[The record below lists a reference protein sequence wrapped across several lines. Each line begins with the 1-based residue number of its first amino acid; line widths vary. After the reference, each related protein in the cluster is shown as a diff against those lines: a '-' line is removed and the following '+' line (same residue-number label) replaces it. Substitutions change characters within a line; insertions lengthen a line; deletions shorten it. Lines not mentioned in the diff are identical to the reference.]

1 MDKEEHSVIYIIDD
15 SEEEEEEE
23 EVVEEVIEIK
33 DDDVECSAES
43 TLTEKCKVLGS
54 TEKALVPPRRDGD
67 TGHEVKNKLEKI
79 GAHLSSDVVENKTRM
94 QSYIKSVV
102 KDCNRNI
109 REHWKVHQ
117 EEMRE
122 FKIEYT
128 EQIITV
134 FKQWDSDIMQVEDQE
149 NEINGIFKHQQKTF
163 QQTRMLQTDSLKTLK
178 QADDEFLKVLEDFEK
193 NYTNV
198 LNSIHNEFQKQKT
211 LLQRKITDG

>member
-15 SEEEEEEE
+15 SEEEEE

-43 TLTEKCKVLGS
+43 TLTVYK
-54 TEKALVPPRRDGD
+54 
-67 TGHEVKNKLEKI
+67 HEVKNKLEKI

-134 FKQWDSDIMQVEDQE
+134 FKQWDSDIMQVEDEE
-149 NEINGIFKHQQKTF
+149 NEINGIFNHQQKTF
-163 QQTRMLQTDSLKTLK
+163 QQTRMLQADSLKTLK
-178 QADDEFLKVLEDFEK
+178 QADDEFLKTWEDLEK
-193 NYTNV
+193 NYSNV

>member
-15 SEEEEEEE
+15 SEKE

-43 TLTEKCKVLGS
+43 TLT
-54 TEKALVPPRRDGD
+54 D
-67 TGHEVKNKLEKI
+67 
-79 GAHLSSDVVENKTRM
+79 HLSSDAVENKRRM

-109 REHWKVHQ
+109 KEHWKVHQ

-122 FKIEYT
+122 FKMEYT

-134 FKQWDSDIMQVEDQE
+134 FQQWDSDIMQVEDQE
-149 NEINGIFKHQQKTF
+149 NELNGIFNHQEKTF
-163 QQTRMLQTDSLKTLK
+163 QQTRMLQTDSLKTVK
-178 QADDEFLKVLEDFEK
+178 QADDEFLKVLEDLEK